1 MTNTEKQWRTL
12 LIDDDETT
20 NFLNNLLISDIV
32 NTVEIVTKE
41 SAISALDYLD
51 DLVGNDTSK
60 KLLIFFDIN
69 MPAMDGFEFLDTLGE
84 RDEYHQLDSAIIM
97 LTSSI
102 NSRDIERARH
112 YALHNIIEKPLT
124 SEKLEEIFE
133 GLKIIG

>member
-1 MTNTEKQWRTL
+1 MTNTEKQWRIL

-20 NFLNNLLISDIV
+20 NFLNNLLISDMV

-124 SEKLEEIFE
+124 SEKLEKIFE